1 MRSILSP
8 KLRFRLK
15 VWPTLSLK
23 LNFRLKVDHILS
35 LNLSF
40 RLSEELIQST
50 CEHDFSI
57 AHSMNDKWILKNV
70 ELNYSRHPQ
79 TVTLKCL
86 CVDVDTVIFTLHAGV
101 SRTKSSDCGIFIC
114 KVLCN
119 TSN

>member
-1 MRSILSP
+1 MQSILSL

-50 CEHDFSI
+50 SEHDFSI
-57 AHSMNDKWILKNV
+57 AHSMNDKWTLKNV

-79 TVTLKCL
+79 TVTLK
-86 CVDVDTVIFTLHAGV
+86 
-101 SRTKSSDCGIFIC
+101 
-114 KVLCN
+114 
-119 TSN
+119 